1 MKTSFSLQ
9 DQETIIVVQ
18 PKQVA
23 DVADVYTNI
32 PSMINK
38 LKKLARERPD
48 AVVITRD
55 EGDAIFASRV
65 VCAPHEIRVER
76 PSGTGRIRPVAPVV
90 SWYLAVSCHC
100 SGLVRGI

>member
-23 DVADVYTNI
+23 DVADVYSNI

-55 EGDAIFASRV
+55 EGDAIFASVDPKCVKISPKRQMSEEQRL
-65 VCAPHEIRVER
+65 AAAER
-76 PSGTGRIRPVAPVV
+76 
-90 SWYLAVSCHC
+90 LAKA
-100 SGLVRGI
+100 RGDST